1 MRNNQELQIQAP
13 RVFGVMLPEHLVQA
27 GALVPP
33 VLEWCC
39 TQVIVV
45 VVLIPIRILICSN
58 QIEAEEGRDGIYRL
72 SGQASHIQAL
82 KQQFDSGEVSFV
94 F

>member
-1 MRNNQELQIQAP
+1 MMRNNQELQIQAP

-45 VVLIPIRILICSN
+45 VVVVFLLSN
-58 QIEAEEGRDGIYRL
+58 PYL
-72 SGQASHIQAL
+72 HL
-82 KQQFDSGEVSFV
+82 KNKRVV
-94 F
+94 LLLL